1 MLHIGS
7 PYDVRKIQGE
17 VITTE
22 VSILEG
28 EKETRYITDTYC
40 IDDNGDDVVFQRHR
54 KENGQ

>member
-1 MLHIGS
+1 MFIAS

-28 EKETRYITDTYC
+28 EKETRVITDTYC
-40 IDDNGDDVVFQRHR
+40 IDDNGNNVIFQRHR
-54 KENGQ
+54 KENLI